1 MQLRNPNHS
10 PLTDLLKIA
19 VDQIRISGRA
29 DCLQLPDDLFVFFLL
44 VSPSRGRCRLLAL
57 ALGRLS
63 SDRLTRLRLLSRR
76 SALLGVRFAHGQRLR
91 RRLLA
96 RGGSCGVS
104 PIERFL
110 LGRMCWGCSVR
121 RGAIEDGGGA
131 LIRWTPTEAWWFR
144 ELGRYPSWGRRGSSV
159 GLACQRER

>member
-76 SALLGVRFAHGQRLR
+76 SALLGVRFAHG
-91 RRLLA
+91 
-96 RGGSCGVS
+96 
-104 PIERFL
+104 
-110 LGRMCWGCSVR
+110 
-121 RGAIEDGGGA
+121 
-131 LIRWTPTEAWWFR
+131 
-144 ELGRYPSWGRRGSSV
+144 
-159 GLACQRER
+159 